1 MANQSGY
8 FGFKPVKM
16 LGQAYNG
23 QGQSEYTIG
32 NNEASAIFQ
41 GDPVILVANGAIDVG
56 STKGAEL
63 IGIFN
68 GCFYTDPTTGKPT
81 FSNHYPGGIAA
92 DDIVANVIDDPD
104 VIFEVKCDDNNAGQ
118 AQVGINCNIATYS
131 AGSTID
137 GISNVVIDG
146 GSFTTNAGAN
156 FRVVGLS
163 TDVDNSDY
171 SAANAA
177 IQVKINLHSLRD
189 TTGI

>member
-16 LGQAYNG
+16 LGAAYNG

-41 GDPVILVANGAIDVG
+41 GDPVVLVANGAIDVG

>member
-1 MANQSGY
+1 MANQQGN
-8 FGFKPVKM
+8 FGFRPVQM
-16 LGQAYNG
+16 LGAAYNG
-23 QGQSEYTIG
+23 QGQQELTIAS
-32 NNEASAIFQ
+32 NETNSIFQ
-41 GDPVILVANGAIDVG
+41 GDPVVLNANGSISRG
-56 STKGAEL
+56 SSAGAEL

-92 DDIVANVIDDPD
+92 ADIVANVIDDPD
-104 VIFEVKCDDNNAGQ
+104 VVFEVKVDDANGGL
-118 AQVGINCNIATYS
+118 AQVGTNCNIATYS

-146 GSFTTNAGAN
+146 GSFTTDAAAN

-163 TDVDNSDY
+163 TDPENSDY

-177 IQVKINLHSLRD
+177 IQVKINKHSLTD
-189 TTGI
+189 TTGV

>member
-16 LGQAYNG
+16 LGAAYNG

-104 VIFEVKCDDNNAGQ
+104 VIFEVKCDDANAGQ

>member
-16 LGQAYNG
+16 LGAAYNG

>member
-1 MANQSGY
+1 MANQA
-8 FGFKPVKM
+8 GFYGFRPVKM
-16 LGQAYNG
+16 LGSAYNG
-23 QGQSEYTIG
+23 QGQTEYTIG
-32 NNEASAIFQ
+32 NNEASAIYQ
-41 GDPVILVANGAIDVG
+41 GDPVILAANGSIDIG
-56 STKGAEL
+56 SSAGAEIL
-63 IGIFN
+63 GIFN

-81 FSNHYPGGIAA
+81 FSNHYPGSIAA
-92 DDIVANVIDDPD
+92 ADIVANVIDDPD
-104 VIFEVKCDDNNAGQ
+104 VVFEVKVDDANGGL
-118 AQVGINCNIATYS
+118 AQVGTNCNIATYT
-131 AGSTID
+131 AGSDID

-163 TDVDNSDY
+163 TDPDNSDY